1 MDLTKPLPRLL
12 RLLAAFCAALLAV
25 AFLFS
30 LSLAGGSVFAFLRY
44 AAVFLFCLLPGLLL
58 AELFWPDQ
66 NPADRPAAALLLSAA
81 LLFFSYLTFGRITP
95 LATVLPVI
103 PLGLWQLLRLW
114 KRRRSIRAALCQFHP
129 TYVHLL
135 LLLALC
141 GGVFVYLFSGIFTF
155 ARASAAGNMT
165 YHQDMMW
172 SVGNAAAVQL
182 GSPLP
187 DIRTAGSLLRYHYL
201 ADALPGF
208 IAMFSGVLPYEAVC
222 FYNYPLLLF
231 FLVLCLY
238 TAARRYGAC
247 PSASAILPFAVRF
260 LNGWQSGAT
269 LNLLRNMNGVATATA
284 LSAALLTLIFPLLE
298 KGARLTA
305 GQWVV
310 CCCGL
315 VVLLMSKNLYGILLC
330 CALAAT
336 VLFGLLFQKRLYR
349 NALVLS
355 LSGFVLFGLCWL
367 LVYRYAINNLVF
379 SIWQSPAALLRD
391 LFLGLPLGALLWLAA
406 ALLALRRIAE
416 ISPAR
421 LVVNAAAAGGLVA
434 YFIFHHYSASQ
445 EYFLLAAFLFCW
457 FGALDLLPILASH
470 RPLLAGASLLGVLC
484 LACTALTLMPVGRS
498 GVQVALR
505 CLDLRPEYPYT
516 VETVTK
522 GDEEAALWLRE
533 QMDPEEV
540 FAVNRNAK
548 DPTVGEGTW
557 HYYTA
562 VSGRQCYVE
571 SWRYSM
577 DYGADY
583 TRLRYQLEQVSD
595 RIFAQTQAQDAFALA
610 RAEGIRFLLVSR
622 PLKPEGFVGAQPVF
636 ENDAVLIYE
645 VPAA

>member
-1 MDLTKPLPRLL
+1 MDLTKPLPRAL
-12 RLLAAFCAALLAV
+12 RAAAGLCAGLLAAV
-25 AFLFS
+25 FLVS
-30 LSLAGGSVFAFLRY
+30 LSLAGGSVFAFARY
-44 AAVFLFCLLPGLLL
+44 AAVFFFCLLPGLLL
-58 AELFWPDQ
+58 AELLWPDL
-66 NPADRPAAALLLSAA
+66 AASGRPAAALLLGAA
-81 LLFFSYLTFGRITP
+81 VLLLSYLTFGRLAPMATALPVLP
-95 LATVLPVI
+95 LA
-103 PLGLWQLLRLW
+103 LWELVRLW
-114 KRRRSIRAALCQFHP
+114 RRRGPLLASLRRFRP
-129 TYVHLL
+129 SYVHLL

-141 GGVFVYLFSGIFTF
+141 GGLFVYLFSGIFTF

-187 DIRTAGSLLRYHYL
+187 DIRTAGSLLRYHYF
-201 ADALPGF
+201 ADALPGL
-208 IAMFSGVLPYEAVC
+208 IAMFAGVLPYEAVC
-222 FYNYPLLLF
+222 FYSYPILLF

-238 TAARRYGAC
+238 TAARQYGAC
-247 PSASAILPFAVRF
+247 PSASAVLPFAVLF
-260 LNGWQSGAT
+260 LNGWKSGAI

-284 LSAALLTLIFPLLE
+284 LTAALLTLLFPLLG

-305 GQWVV
+305 GRWAA
-310 CCCGL
+310 CCCGML
-315 VVLLMSKNLYGILLC
+315 VLLMSKNLYGILLC

-336 VLFGLLFQKRLYR
+336 VVFGLLFQRRLYR
-349 NALVLS
+349 NALL
-355 LSGFVLFGLCWL
+355 LAGSGFALFGLCWFF
-367 LVYRYAINNLVF
+367 VYRYAINNLVF
-379 SIWQSPAALLRD
+379 SIWQSPAALARD
-391 LFLGLPLGALLWLAA
+391 LFLGLPLGAVLWLAA
-406 ALLALRRIAE
+406 AFLALRRFRE

-421 LVVNAAAAGGLVA
+421 LVVNAAAAGGLLA
-434 YFIFHHYSASQ
+434 YFLFHHYSASQ

-457 FGALDLLPILASH
+457 FGALDLLPAVAAH
-470 RPLLAGASLLGVLC
+470 RPLCAGAGLLGAVC
-484 LACTALTLMPVGRS
+484 LLCTAATLLPVGRS

-516 VETVTK
+516 VETVTA
-522 GDEEAALWLRE
+522 GDEAAALWLRE
-533 QMDPEEV
+533 NMEPDEV

-548 DPTVGEGTW
+548 DPAVGEGTW

-595 RIFAQTQAQDAFALA
+595 QIFAQAQAEDAFALA
-610 RAEGIRFLLVSR
+610 RAEGIDYLLVSR
-622 PLKPEGFVGAQPVF
+622 ALKPDGFAGAQPVF
-636 ENDAVLIYE
+636 ENDAAYIYE